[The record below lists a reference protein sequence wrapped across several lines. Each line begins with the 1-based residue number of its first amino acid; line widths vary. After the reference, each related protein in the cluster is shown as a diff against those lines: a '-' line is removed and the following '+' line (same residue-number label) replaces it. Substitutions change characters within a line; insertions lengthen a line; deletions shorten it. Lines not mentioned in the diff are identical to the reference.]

1 MCPKSYIS
9 RGKGEEEEGEEEE
22 EEEVEGEEEEEE
34 EGLSL
39 LTWKMCSVKK
49 GVKGAIIRVIRYTT
63 ENRACRDWRHSSRPC
78 SPCDRVKV
86 VRGEGRG
93 KEGVDAVCS
102 VEVSLL
108 PRPRGRR
115 EDAAW
120 ERGYVEV
127 CMCVWPTLMRF
138 LLNRTYQLV
147 SWSMNLTSRGTTV

>member
-22 EEEVEGEEEEEE
+22 EEEVEGEEEEEEE

-78 SPCDRVKV
+78 SPCDGVKV
-86 VRGEGRG
+86 GREEGRG
-93 KEGVDAVCS
+93 KGWTLCAVWRC
-102 VEVSLL
+102 
-108 PRPRGRR
+108 
-115 EDAAW
+115 A
-120 ERGYVEV
+120 
-127 CMCVWPTLMRF
+127 CVFVPP
-138 LLNRTYQLV
+138 
-147 SWSMNLTSRGTTV
+147 